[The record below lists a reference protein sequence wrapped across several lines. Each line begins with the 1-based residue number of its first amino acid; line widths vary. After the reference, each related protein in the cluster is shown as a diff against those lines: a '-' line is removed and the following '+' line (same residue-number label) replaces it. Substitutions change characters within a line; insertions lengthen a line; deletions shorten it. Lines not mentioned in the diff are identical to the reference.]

1 MCWRLVGELKSK
13 SWEFKGLSTKVVD
26 GSEYTQPMA
35 ISQVTLKIIVTIN
48 ITTDGHFLIFTVQE
62 FNS

>member
-1 MCWRLVGELKSK
+1 MCWRLVGELISK

-35 ISQVTLKIIVTIN
+35 ISQVTLQIFVTIN

>member
-13 SWEFKGLSTKVVD
+13 SWEFKGLNTKVAD

-35 ISQVTLKIIVTIN
+35 ISQVTLQIFVTIN

>member
-1 MCWRLVGELKSK
+1 MCWRLVGESKSK

-35 ISQVTLKIIVTIN
+35 ISQVTLQIFVTIN